1 MYGIRMAVTLIRLG
15 TPDSPTLATE
25 LVDRSGLTELR
36 QIIDVQFGQRADQLK
51 THTALIALER
61 ILAHYDSAETE
72 ELRKATARMLADVH
86 GFAELR
92 LLGKLRT
99 GGIQLPPQDRDDLQR
114 IIGGSGIEPW
124 ARLGIAPDDSVD
136 LHRKAA
142 MEAVRRWRTRAAHP
156 LFDRPTAVACTVAAR
171 SAEGILAE
179 LDSQ

>member
-1 MYGIRMAVTLIRLG
+1 
-15 TPDSPTLATE
+15 
-25 LVDRSGLTELR
+25 
-36 QIIDVQFGQRADQLK
+36 
-51 THTALIALER
+51 
-61 ILAHYDSAETE
+61 
-72 ELRKATARMLADVH
+72 MLADVH